1 MNRLRI
7 AHQTQRL
14 PSALLESDTERRGK
28 NDLLIAIAT
37 YMLNEKR
44 PQTAA
49 GLSGCVVALSLAWWL
64 GASWRR

>member
-37 YMLNEKR
+37 YMLNDHKLL
-44 PQTAA
+44 PVY
-49 GLSGCVVALSLAWWL
+49 LDVS
-64 GASWRR
+64 